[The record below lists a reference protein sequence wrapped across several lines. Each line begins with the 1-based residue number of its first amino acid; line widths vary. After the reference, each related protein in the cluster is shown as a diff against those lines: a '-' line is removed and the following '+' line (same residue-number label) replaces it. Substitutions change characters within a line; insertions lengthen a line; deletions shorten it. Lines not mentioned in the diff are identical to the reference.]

1 MQLFARADLLMKS
14 MMHFFANVSVTEF
27 RCSRHVDKHF
37 VFRPKSLELN
47 HPVEVLTVDLL
58 TLRLSKLPF
67 PLATLDHL
75 LRLKPEQTGC
85 LKLSDKLPR
94 LSKLYQYWPCELC
107 QFTIMKQDSLR
118 AISIYHQKPSSHLS

>member
-1 MQLFARADLLMKS
+1 

-27 RCSRHVDKHF
+27 RCSRHVDKYF

-47 HPVEVLTVDLL
+47 HPVEVLMVDLL

-75 LRLKPEQTGC
+75 LRLKPEQTRLLVV

-94 LSKLYQYWPCELC
+94 LSKLYHYWPCELS
-107 QFTIMKQDSLR
+107 QLTITKQDSLR
-118 AISIYHQKPSSHLS
+118 AISIYDQNHLCNDHDATLMKE